1 MLIGLRRLNDACHVG
16 NSSILGGYV
25 LGEIILSRSSLT
37 ADIYFI
43 YVRDKWRGFG
53 NGVKL
58 YRCFENAV
66 KERTASVGVKITI
79 LIRIPMRHC
88 IVNSIR
94 FWRKLGFEGF
104 EDSICLI
111 KTIKPN

>member
-1 MLIGLRRLNDACHVG
+1 
-16 NSSILGGYV
+16 LGGYV
-25 LGEIILSRSSLT
+25 LGEIILSRSSLI

-43 YVRDKWRGFG
+43 YVREKWRGCG

-58 YRCFENAV
+58 YRWFEDAV
-66 KERTASVGVKITI
+66 KQRTASVGVKITI
-79 LIRIPMRHC
+79 LIRIPMKYC

-94 FWRKLGFEGF
+94 FWRKLGFEGC

-111 KTIKPN
+111 KTIKYN

>member
-1 MLIGLRRLNDACHVG
+1 MLIGLRRLHDAHHVG
-16 NSSILGGYV
+16 SSSILRGYV

-43 YVRDKWRGFG
+43 YVSEKWRGCG

-58 YRCFENAV
+58 YRWFEDAV
-66 KERTASVGVKITI
+66 KQRTASVGVKITI
-79 LIRIPMRHC
+79 LIRIPMKHC
-88 IVNSIR
+88 IVHSIR
-94 FWRKLGFEGF
+94 FWRKLGFEGC

-111 KTIKPN
+111 KTIKYN